1 MVLSGT
7 NTTSSI
13 SSIVNQNQGGG
24 PKKAGLVSQ
33 VGHDAYAQIHLGG
46 VSNDIRFGSHS
57 LASVSITRFPNTVS
71 SRPIGSRPM
80 NFH

>member
-7 NTTSSI
+7 KTTSSI

-24 PKKAGLVSQ
+24 SKKAGLASQ
-33 VGHDAYAQIHLGG
+33 VGHDAYAQVVLGG
-46 VSNDIRFGSHS
+46 ISNGVRFGSHS
-57 LASVSITRFPNTVS
+57 LASVAVTRFPNVRQ
-71 SRPIGSRPM
+71 SRPIGSLPM